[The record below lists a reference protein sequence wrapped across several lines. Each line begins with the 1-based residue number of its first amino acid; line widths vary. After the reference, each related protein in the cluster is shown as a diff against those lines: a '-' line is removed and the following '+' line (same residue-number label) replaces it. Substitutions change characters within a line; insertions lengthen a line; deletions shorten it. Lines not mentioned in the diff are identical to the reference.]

1 MKILKNKTYKKLI
14 EGLEGWKLVA
24 KFYKMLYEA
33 DVEVVR
39 DILEEAN
46 EVNEITRQE
55 MIKNIQEQWE

>member
-14 EGLEGWKLVA
+14 EGLEGWELVA

-39 DILEEAN
+39 DTLEEAN